1 MSPSLRHFVQVAK
14 IIAPGLSLLRGLKS
28 LHLAHNKIGCVGCSA
43 LSDALFLDVGD
54 HGDGVRYKL
63 KLFMDI
69 SINIITGALTI
80 ITATG

>member
-63 KLFMDI
+63 FMDI
-69 SINIITGALTI
+69 SITIITGAL
-80 ITATG
+80 